1 MHRSLLAACA
11 AIALLSVPVLAADPA
26 PVRAEWEQP
35 EVRSIGR
42 EPARATFDG
51 FDSVPAALTRD
62 PAGQRWHLSLDGQWS
77 LRLSPNPGARPV
89 DFYRPDY
96 DVSGWD
102 RMVVPGTLQAHGFG
116 KPLFNNILYP
126 FPANQPFIPHAMNE
140 VASYRRDV
148 DIPADWQ
155 GRRVFLKFGAAG
167 AAYYVWV
174 NGQRVG
180 YAEDSKLPSEFD
192 VTAHLR
198 PGQRNVVAVEL
209 YRFADASYL
218 EDQDFWRVNGMHRSV
233 TLYAAP
239 STHLRDFEI
248 KAGLT
253 PDARTG
259 TFALDVDVAGPDRGL
274 RVRATV
280 LDGTR
285 EVLKREA
292 GVKKAGV
299 PVSLS
304 GRIEDIRPWSAE
316 TPSLYTLLIELVDK
330 DGKLVEAT
338 SRRIGFRTVAIVDG
352 EVRVNGRRVTI
363 RGVNRHEHDP
373 VEFHVIS
380 RESMRRDV
388 ELMKQANVNALRLS
402 HYPNDPY
409 LYDLADEYGLY
420 LMDEANLESHE
431 YMEMGNKKGDR
442 AAHQLGYK
450 PEWKEAHV
458 DRVRRMVER
467 DKNHPSIIFWSLGN
481 EAGIGPN
488 FEAMAKWVRQR
499 DPSRLISYLGWGT
512 LMQEHRPNDYVDI
525 YAPMYDDIDK
535 IVDYATDPQWKQPL
549 IQTEY
554 AHAMGNSLGN
564 LEDYWQ
570 AIRAHRKLQG
580 GFIWDWVD
588 QATLLKDE
596 KGRPFWG
603 SGFDY
608 GPNPRGDKS
617 IVTDGLLQADGTPN
631 PHFHELAK
639 VYAPIGF
646 DGFDAAAGT
655 VRLLNR
661 HDMIDLSGFDLDWSV
676 MADGQVLASG
686 RLDTPVVPAGG
697 NAILSLPPLPRPAA
711 DDPRHHVLTLRATA
725 KDGVIKAVPAGHV
738 VAWEQAALNEPPA
751 LALLKPAAKVVD
763 QGGTVT
769 LSAGGAELVLDR
781 QTGLLRRYARNGQEL
796 LTGGAPNF
804 FRALTDNDIGA
815 GVDKTHDVWREL
827 SEWRHVRAI
836 NVNPAGAVTI
846 RHALGAGGGW
856 FETTYA
862 MGSDGVVEVTGS
874 FTPVKDDL
882 PDPLRVGL
890 AFSMPTRL
898 TDLSWYGRG
907 PHESYADRKTGAGFG
922 LWQGRLDQQHHDY
935 ARPQETGNKTD
946 VRFMTLS
953 GSGMPSLRITG
964 AAPLSVNALSF
975 PYADLQVRP
984 LGTWHSSDIQPGP
997 VGSLLIDA
1005 AQVGVG
1011 GDTGWSL
1018 DGRALPRYRIPVGPV
1033 SLRFRIGQ
1041 P

>member
-11 AIALLSVPVLAADPA
+11 AIALLSAPTLAADPA
-26 PVRAEWEQP
+26 PMRAEWERP
-35 EVRSIGR
+35 EVLSVGR

-51 FDSVPAALTRD
+51 FDNVAAALARD

-77 LRLSPNPGARPV
+77 LRLSPNPDARPV
-89 DFYRPDY
+89 DFHRPDY
-96 DVSGWD
+96 DVTGWD
-102 RMVVPGTLQAHGFG
+102 RMVVPGTLQAYGFG

-126 FPANQPFIPHAMNE
+126 FPANQPFIPHEMNE
-140 VASYRRDV
+140 VASYRRDI
-148 DIPADWQ
+148 DIPADWA

-192 VTAHLR
+192 ITAHLR

-218 EDQDFWRVNGMHRSV
+218 EDQDFWRVNGLHRSV

-239 STHLRDFEI
+239 ATHLRDFEV
-248 KAGLT
+248 KAGLS

-259 TFALDVDVAGPDRGL
+259 TFALDVDVAGPDRGV

-280 LDGTR
+280 LDGTQPLLTR
-285 EVLKREA
+285 EV
-292 GVKKAGV
+292 GVKKAGT
-299 PVSLS
+299 PVTLS
-304 GRIEDIRPWSAE
+304 GRIADIRPWSAE
-316 TPSLYTLLIELVDK
+316 APNLYTLLIELLDK

-373 VEFHVIS
+373 VEFQTIS

-388 ELMKQANVNALRLS
+388 EMMKQANVNALRLS

-431 YMEMGNKKGDR
+431 YMEMGNKTGDR

-564 LEDYWQ
+564 LEDYWR

-580 GFIWDWVD
+580 GFVWDWVD
-588 QATLLKDE
+588 QAILLKDG

-603 SGFDY
+603 SGFDL

-617 IVTDGLLQADGTPN
+617 IVTDGLIQADRTPN
-631 PHFHELAK
+631 PHYYELAK
-639 VYAPIGF
+639 VYAPIAF
-646 DGFDAAAGT
+646 DGFDPAAGT

-676 MADGQVLASG
+676 MAHGQVLASG
-686 RLDTPVVPAGG
+686 RLDTPIVPAGVT
-697 NAILSLPPLPRPAA
+697 AALTLPSLPHPAA
-711 DDPRHHVLTLRATA
+711 GDTRHHVLTLRATA
-725 KDGVIKAVPAGHV
+725 REGAVKALTAGHV
-738 VAWEQAALNEPPA
+738 VAWEQFALNEPPA
-751 LALLKPAAKVVD
+751 LPLLKPAAKLVD
-763 QGGTVT
+763 RGGTIT

-781 QTGLLRRYARNGQEL
+781 ATGLLRRYARNGQEL
-796 LTGGAPNF
+796 LSGGAPNF

-827 SEWRHVRAI
+827 SEWRHVRDISVDA
-836 NVNPAGAVTI
+836 AGAVTV

-856 FETTYA
+856 FETRYVMDA
-862 MGSDGVVEVTGS
+862 AGMVEVTGS
-874 FTPVKDDL
+874 FAPVKDDL

-907 PHESYADRKTGAGFG
+907 PHENYADRKTGAALG

-935 ARPQETGNKTD
+935 ARPQETSNKTD
-946 VRFMTLS
+946 VRFLTLS
-953 GSGMPSLRITG
+953 GSGLPPLRITG
-964 AAPLSVNALSF
+964 ATPLSVNALSF

-1011 GDTGWSL
+1011 GDTGWSI
-1018 DGRALPRYRIPVGPV
+1018 DARALPRYRIPVGPV
-1033 SLRFRIGQ
+1033 TLRFRVG
-1041 P
+1041 